1 MMSSSSIEN
10 KVPYSIIFP
19 NDPLYRVSPH
29 VFGCTCFVHNVSP
42 GLDKLSTKA
51 IKCVFLGYSC
61 LQKGYKCYSPSTKRY
76 YMSTNVTFFE
86 DTYFFLSSMEESSS
100 VQQVIPL
107 PSRDPLVIPETQPPT
122 QNANDI
128 VQPPLLTYQRHTPMT
143 PSLPEDPWD
152 SNPSRIDSRI
162 MDPSSSSSS
171 LDSDHTWPIAL
182 RKGIRSTRN
191 SHPIYNFLSY
201 HCLSPPYFSFV
212 SSLSTIKV
220 PNNVDE
226 ALGHPGWRQAMI
238 DEMQALEHSGTWEL
252 VSLPPGKK
260 PVGCRWV
267 YAIKVD
273 PTSAVDGLKACL
285 VAKGYT

>member
-1 MMSSSSIEN
+1 
-10 KVPYSIIFP
+10 
-19 NDPLYRVSPH
+19 
-29 VFGCTCFVHNVSP
+29 
-42 GLDKLSTKA
+42 
-51 IKCVFLGYSC
+51 
-61 LQKGYKCYSPSTKRY
+61 
-76 YMSTNVTFFE
+76 
-86 DTYFFLSSMEESSS
+86 
-100 VQQVIPL
+100 
-107 PSRDPLVIPETQPPT
+107 
-122 QNANDI
+122 
-128 VQPPLLTYQRHTPMT
+128 
-143 PSLPEDPWD
+143 
-152 SNPSRIDSRI
+152 

-171 LDSDHTWPIAL
+171 LDSDHTWSIAL
-182 RKGIRSTRN
+182 RKGILTTCN
-191 SHPIYNFLSY
+191 PHPIYNFLSY

-238 DEMQALEHSGTWEL
+238 DEMQTLEHSGTWEL
-252 VSLPPGKK
+252 VSLPPGRK